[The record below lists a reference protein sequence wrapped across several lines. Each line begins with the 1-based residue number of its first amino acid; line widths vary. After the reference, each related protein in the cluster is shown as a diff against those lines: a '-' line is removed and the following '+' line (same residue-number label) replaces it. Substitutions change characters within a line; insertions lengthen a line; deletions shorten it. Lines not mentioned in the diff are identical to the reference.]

1 MPSENVKKKST
12 RIATF
17 DLLRGYFMLSII
29 INHLQWYPN
38 GLDWVAFRGTLL
50 VSAAE
55 GFFLIS
61 GIVLG
66 IVRGAKLRTK
76 PFREAAILLIK
87 RGVLLYI
94 VSVILAFLFTLIGWW
109 FFMDTPGLKPGIR
122 PIDQPLNEVI
132 MGILS
137 FRYIYGWADFLRLY
151 SIFILISPL
160 ALWLL
165 RKNLWYV
172 LMAISIGIWSLFP
185 WALEVNNVSNT
196 TSELLMVLSWQ
207 LIFFGGMTIGYHWDA
222 LTKWWQSLTGRIRR
236 SILIPV
242 LAVAAVTL
250 VVDVGISVMQA
261 LGIAPAPVTEWYNSL
276 RPFFNKEELPIYR
289 LILFGLWFILGF
301 YIFSRYERIIKK
313 LFGWLLLPFGHN
325 SLYVY
330 ILHAVILFFAHMIIL
345 PGQGSNILINAI
357 GTFVILGIIYIAV
370 RKEFLFKII
379 PR

>member
-29 INHLQWYPN
+29 INHLEWYPN

-87 RGVLLYI
+87 RGVLLYV

-137 FRYIYGWADFLRLY
+137 FRYLYGWADFLRLY

-185 WALEVNNVSNT
+185 WALEVNNVNNT

-207 LIFFGGMTIGYHWDA
+207 LIFFGGMTIGYHWDT
-222 LTKWWQSLTGRIRR
+222 LTKWRQSLTGRIRR

-250 VVDVGISVMQA
+250 VVNVGISVMQA

-345 PGQGSNILINAI
+345 PGQGPNILINAI